1 MNKYYLIISLAV
13 IIFIGSYSIFSAG
26 YEVEDFNSNDE
37 ETVIAPEEKERDEG
51 AENNKEEQ
59 SVVVKENDEEIDKDD
74 EDDEKSLEN
83 LIGTGEGLESNP
95 NSLVDCNYKLQ
106 TIPSPKAV
114 EHRPNSKEA
123 WVSSLMNKDFGVF
136 VIDLESRRVKSRI
149 QLPDGGG
156 VEITFNDDGSLGYVS
171 QMETGR
177 VFEINSKKKE
187 IERVIET
194 GGSWTKVVKV
204 SNGKLFA
211 SNWSSNN
218 ISIID
223 LDTEETEIVPT
234 TTTPRGIYVDGDYLY
249 VAGFQSGEIVRHDL
263 KEGSF
268 ETLITT
274 GGAMRHLVGTNDYVY
289 GSDMGLGKIFRV
301 EKSSGEVE
309 EFAETENNP
318 NTIRFTDDE
327 KVLAVSNRGIN
338 HQSGNYNIPGPEWGS
353 VLFYDAESGKLLD
366 VVVGGNQP
374 TGLSIY
380 ENELMY
386 SNFLDGDL
394 VFCDLPESEHLL
406 EGSTQKTETYKE
418 KIIK

>member
-1 MNKYYLIISLAV
+1 MNKYYLIVSLAI

-26 YEVEDFNSNDE
+26 YEVEDLDSNDE
-37 ETVIAPEEKERDEG
+37 ETIIAPEEEKQNEIDKKDKDE
-51 AENNKEEQ
+51 ESKKEEDEE
-59 SVVVKENDEEIDKDD
+59 VDREDENDEEG
-74 EDDEKSLEN
+74 LGN
-83 LIGTGEGLESNP
+83 LTGTIESLESNP
-95 NSLVDCNYKLQ
+95 DSLVSCDYRLK

-114 EHRPNSKEA
+114 EHRPNSQEV
-123 WVSSLMNKDFGVF
+123 WVSSLMNENFGVF
-136 VIDLESRRVKSRI
+136 VIDLESKKVKNRI
-149 QLPDGGG
+149 HLPDGGG

-177 VFEINSKKKE
+177 VFEINSEKKE
-187 IERVIET
+187 IKRAIET

-204 SNGKLFA
+204 SDGKLFA

-223 LDTEETEIVPT
+223 LDTEETETVPT
-234 TTTPRGIYVDGDYLY
+234 ATTPRGMHVDEDYLY

-263 KEGSF
+263 QEGGY

-274 GGAMRHLVGTNDYVY
+274 GGSMRHLVGTNDYVY

-309 EFAETENNP
+309 EFTKTENNP
-318 NTIRFTDDE
+318 NTIRLTNDE

-353 VLFYDAESGKLLD
+353 ILFYDAESGKLLD
-366 VVVGGNQP
+366 AVVGGNQP

-380 ENELMY
+380 EDELAY

-394 VFCDLPESEHLL
+394 VFCDLPKSENLL
-406 EGSTQKTETYKE
+406 EEVTPKTETYKE